1 MKKVLTT
8 ILILVYFTVS
18 TGFAVS
24 LHYCMDKLYS
34 AHLGDKAD
42 SICERC
48 GMVMDGHCCWDEVKV
63 VKLQVQH
70 TIAKVITADYVPA
83 ISVIERTDYLLPV
96 NSNDDPLPVY
106 NVDRPPPDEQPIYIK
121 NRVFRC

>member
-34 AHLGDKAD
+34 AHLGDKVD
-42 SICERC
+42 KVCDRC
-48 GMVMDGHCCWDEVKV
+48 GMVTDGNCCRDEVKV
-63 VKLQVQH
+63 VKLQLQH
-70 TIAKVITADYVPA
+70 TIAKLITADHSPTIA
-83 ISVIERTDYLLPV
+83 IIDRPYFFLA
-96 NSNDDPLPVY
+96 SNINKGARPVY
-106 NVDRPPPDEQPIYIK
+106 NVDRPPPDEQAIYIR